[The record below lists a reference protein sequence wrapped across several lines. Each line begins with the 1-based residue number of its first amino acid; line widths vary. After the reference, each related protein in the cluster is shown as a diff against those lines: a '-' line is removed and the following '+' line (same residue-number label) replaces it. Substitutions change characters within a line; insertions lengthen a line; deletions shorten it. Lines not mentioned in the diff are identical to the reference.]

1 MFDKILSF
9 GKSENIVIKN
19 IKSHINLLCS
29 ASNCFKD
36 ALNKLEPEKASCVIE
51 LERDA
56 DTIRRDIIST
66 IHEGAF
72 LPYVRP
78 NLCRFV
84 EMVDETFDTLEDAAL
99 LFRQID
105 KSIFKTIEHECLKI
119 ASINAEMCELLQIA
133 FETLHGKGNIKEKNL
148 AIRLCEK
155 QVDDIKFEL
164 IDKLIRIDVKNF
176 WEGKIVSDFVESIT
190 RISDLIED
198 ASDYL
203 YIIEISLK

>member
-1 MFDKILSF
+1 MFNKLLSL
-9 GKSENIVIKN
+9 GKSEDTVIKD
-19 IKSHINLLCS
+19 IKLHINLLCS
-29 ASNCFKD
+29 ASNCFKN
-36 ALNKLEPEKASCVIE
+36 ALNKSEPEKASCVAE

-56 DTIRRDIIST
+56 DAIRRDIIST

-72 LPYVRP
+72 LPYIRP
-78 NLCRFV
+78 NICRFV
-84 EMVDETFDTLEDAAL
+84 EMVDETFDTLEDVSV

-105 KSIFKTIEHECLKI
+105 KKILKTIEHECLKI
-119 ASINAEMCELLQIA
+119 ATINTDMCELLQVA
-133 FETLHGKGNIKEKNL
+133 FDTLYGKGNIKEKNL

-164 IDKLIRIDVKNF
+164 MEKMLKIEVKNF
-176 WEGKIVSDFVESIT
+176 WEGKILSDFVESLT